1 MTCRDIVPDSRASL
15 AARTIAMAA
24 LIVFLVLSITNVA
37 LVRWLDNTNL
47 ETSNGLWKM
56 PDIRAWEKTGHGS
69 LDSGGFLYFPT
80 YGMAARLLPHSW
92 FTYGTPPA
100 WITHRKMAALNAL
113 FGALASSV
121 LFLIACRLTN
131 RLLLSTAVAGLHATA
146 GFVLLN
152 SLNSEDVIPAYALF
166 ICMTACIWLFLET
179 EMVAWLAA
187 ATLFLSLVAFF
198 HWTLFPPAAA
208 GLAIALFLGP
218 STRRASLWLP
228 VLALA
233 AAAAWTVAASTST
246 LSTPTPARPTTLSS
260 GAASITLR
268 LTLVSERTAS
278 AAASLTKES
287 SSSSFGGLGNTTTS
301 NAGQAL
307 STSMPLGEMGS
318 QTMTFIRFKRAAT
331 VGEGGGQVK
340 PSKDGQDVRTAHSG
354 VIVSTTRR

>member
-15 AARTIAMAA
+15 AARTITIAA
-24 LIVFLVLSITNVA
+24 LIVLLVLSITNVA

-233 AAAAWTVAASTST
+233 ATAAWMHLWIRVV
-246 LSTPTPARPTTLSS
+246 
-260 GAASITLR
+260 R
-268 LTLVSERTAS
+268 L
-278 AAASLTKES
+278 ASLDAAPV
-287 SSSSFGGLGNTTTS
+287 GL
-301 NAGQAL
+301 L
-307 STSMPLGEMGS
+307 DVL
-318 QTMTFIRFKRAAT
+318 F
-331 VGEGGGQVK
+331 
-340 PSKDGQDVRTAHSG
+340 PSKA
-354 VIVSTTRR
+354 